1 MKVYRDLEYIKK
13 RKRLATLTS
22 VAGVALLGSAFW
34 LASTGGQSGVFIAYI
49 PLLAG
54 TIIFH
59 LGMQQVG
66 KWNRAQ
72 RNDVIL
78 DALLKDLGE
87 RYALIHY
94 PRIGKRIVEHALVH
108 PGGLLA
114 ITARDLPG
122 GVAYRDGRWR
132 KVGQGI
138 SRFFGM
144 GGAFLGNPTTDTAA
158 DIGAVKA
165 LLAQEKISVDID
177 GVVAFLNPKVTLDV
191 TEPDYPVTNAEGLKP
206 YIASL
211 AASSSVRRP
220 SYEQIPAQAETIR
233 SLPADSGA
241 ESRERQ
247 YIAGTY
253 YQVLQV
259 DPSAD
264 AEVIE
269 AAYRRLALKYHPD
282 TSSDSEASQRM
293 REIIEARECLRD
305 PNCRGNYDRS
315 ISTARKA
322 SKQRPRVAPM
332 RADPGL
338 QAADRQRVVELLTRD
353 GTFEAPQAAPTRRP
367 VKRRA
372 A

>member
-1 MKVYRDLEYIKK
+1 MKVYRDVEYIKK

-22 VAGVALLGSAFW
+22 IVGVALLGSAFW
-34 LASTGGQSGVFIAYI
+34 LASTGGQSGVLIAYV

-78 DALLKDLGE
+78 DALLRDLGE

-94 PRIGKRIVEHALVH
+94 PRIGKRTVEHALVH
-108 PGGLLA
+108 PGGVLT
-114 ITARDLPG
+114 ITARELPG

-158 DIGAVKA
+158 DIDAVNQ
-165 LLAQEKISVDID
+165 LLAQEQSTVEVD
-177 GVVAFLNPKVTLDV
+177 GVVAFLNPRVKLDV
-191 TEPDYPVTNAEGLKP
+191 VEPDFPVTNADGLKP

-211 AASSSVRRP
+211 SV
-220 SYEQIPAQAETIR
+220 
-233 SLPADSGA
+233 
-241 ESRERQ
+241 
-247 YIAGTY
+247 
-253 YQVLQV
+253 
-259 DPSAD
+259 D
-264 AEVIE
+264 A
-269 AAYRRLALKYHPD
+269 
-282 TSSDSEASQRM
+282 
-293 REIIEARECLRD
+293 
-305 PNCRGNYDRS
+305 
-315 ISTARKA
+315 
-322 SKQRPRVAPM
+322 
-332 RADPGL
+332 GL

-353 GTFEAPQAAPTRRP
+353 GSFEVPQVAPTRRP

>member
-1 MKVYRDLEYIKK
+1 MKVYRDVEYIKK
-13 RKRLATLTS
+13 RKRLATLAS
-22 VAGVALLGSAFW
+22 IGGVALLGAAFW
-34 LASTGGQSGVFIAYI
+34 LASAGGQSGVLVAYI

-87 RYALIHY
+87 RYSLIHY
-94 PRIGKRIVEHALVH
+94 PRIGKRIVEHALVY
-108 PGGLLA
+108 PGGVLA
-114 ITARDLPG
+114 VTARDLPG

-144 GGAFLGNPTTDTAA
+144 GGAFLGNPTADTAA
-158 DIGAVKA
+158 DVHALSE
-165 LLAQEKISVDID
+165 LLAQEQLPADVD

-191 TEPDYPVTNAEGLKP
+191 SEPDFPVTNGDGLKP

-211 AASSSVRRP
+211 
-220 SYEQIPAQAETIR
+220 
-233 SLPADSGA
+233 PADSG
-241 ESRERQ
+241 
-247 YIAGTY
+247 
-253 YQVLQV
+253 
-259 DPSAD
+259 
-264 AEVIE
+264 
-269 AAYRRLALKYHPD
+269 
-282 TSSDSEASQRM
+282 
-293 REIIEARECLRD
+293 
-305 PNCRGNYDRS
+305 
-315 ISTARKA
+315 
-322 SKQRPRVAPM
+322 
-332 RADPGL
+332 L
-338 QAADRQRVVELLTRD
+338 QAMERQRVVELLTR
-353 GTFEAPQAAPTRRP
+353 GGVFEAPPEAPVRRP

>member
-1 MKVYRDLEYIKK
+1 MGGDHSVHEPLVRGWRGHVAPRCQRMKVYRDVEYIKK

-22 VAGVALLGSAFW
+22 IAGVALLGSAFW

-78 DALLKDLGE
+78 DALLQDLGE
-87 RYALIHY
+87 RYSLIHY
-94 PRIGKRIVEHALVH
+94 PRIGKRTVEHALVY
-108 PGGLLA
+108 PAGVLT

-158 DIGAVKA
+158 DISA
-165 LLAQEKISVDID
+165 LSERLGQEQLRVDID

-191 TEPDYPVTNAEGLKP
+191 VDPDFPVTNADGLKP

-211 AASSSVRRP
+211 R
-220 SYEQIPAQAETIR
+220 
-233 SLPADSGA
+233 
-241 ESRERQ
+241 
-247 YIAGTY
+247 
-253 YQVLQV
+253 
-259 DPSAD
+259 AD
-264 AEVIE
+264 A
-269 AAYRRLALKYHPD
+269 
-282 TSSDSEASQRM
+282 
-293 REIIEARECLRD
+293 
-305 PNCRGNYDRS
+305 
-315 ISTARKA
+315 
-322 SKQRPRVAPM
+322 
-332 RADPGL
+332 GL
-338 QAADRQRVVELLTRD
+338 QATDRQRVVEVLTRD
-353 GTFEAPQAAPTRRP
+353 GSFEAPQTAPTRRP

>member
-1 MKVYRDLEYIKK
+1 MKVYRDVVYIKK
-13 RKRLATLTS
+13 RKRRATLTA

-87 RYALIHY
+87 RYTLIHY
-94 PRIGKRIVEHALVH
+94 SRIGKRTIEHALVH
-108 PGGLLA
+108 PGGILT
-114 ITARDLPG
+114 ITSRELPG

-132 KVGQGI
+132 KVGQGL

-144 GGAFLGNPTTDTAA
+144 GGAFLGNPTSDTAA
-158 DIGAVKA
+158 DIQA
-165 LLAQEKISVDID
+165 LDEFLVQEQMTVDVD
-177 GVVAFLNPKVTLDV
+177 GVVAFLNPKVTIDV
-191 TEPDYPVTNAEGLKP
+191 AEPDFPVTNAEGLKP

-211 AASSSVRRP
+211 P
-220 SYEQIPAQAETIR
+220 
-233 SLPADSGA
+233 
-241 ESRERQ
+241 
-247 YIAGTY
+247 
-253 YQVLQV
+253 
-259 DPSAD
+259 AD
-264 AEVIE
+264 AE
-269 AAYRRLALKYHPD
+269 
-282 TSSDSEASQRM
+282 
-293 REIIEARECLRD
+293 
-305 PNCRGNYDRS
+305 
-315 ISTARKA
+315 
-322 SKQRPRVAPM
+322 
-332 RADPGL
+332 L
-338 QAADRQRVVELLTRD
+338 QTVVRQRLVELLTQE
-353 GTFEAPQAAPTRRP
+353 GSFEAPQAAPTRRP

>member
-1 MKVYRDLEYIKK
+1 VGGCCARLSGGSFRFVDLLVGGWFCLLASLVPPHMKVYRDVEYIKQ
-13 RKRLATLTS
+13 RKRRATLTAI
-22 VAGVALLGSAFW
+22 AGVALLGSAFW

-87 RYALIHY
+87 RYSLIHY
-94 PRIGKRIVEHALVH
+94 PRIGKRTVEHALVH
-108 PGGLLA
+108 PGGILT
-114 ITARDLPG
+114 ITARELPG

-132 KVGQGI
+132 KVGQGL

-144 GGAFLGNPTTDTAA
+144 GGAFLGNPTADTAA
-158 DIGAVKA
+158 DIQTVNE
-165 LLAQEKISVDID
+165 LLTQEHMTLDTD

-191 TEPDYPVTNAEGLKP
+191 VEPDFPVTNAEGLKP

-211 AASSSVRRP
+211 
-220 SYEQIPAQAETIR
+220 PA
-233 SLPADSGA
+233 
-241 ESRERQ
+241 
-247 YIAGTY
+247 
-253 YQVLQV
+253 
-259 DPSAD
+259 
-264 AEVIE
+264 E
-269 AAYRRLALKYHPD
+269 AP
-282 TSSDSEASQRM
+282 
-293 REIIEARECLRD
+293 
-305 PNCRGNYDRS
+305 
-315 ISTARKA
+315 
-322 SKQRPRVAPM
+322 
-332 RADPGL
+332 L
-338 QAADRQRVVELLTRD
+338 QAVDRQRVVELLTRD
-353 GTFEAPQAAPTRRP
+353 GSFEIPHVAPTRRP

>member
-1 MKVYRDLEYIKK
+1 MKVYRDVEYIKK

-22 VAGVALLGSAFW
+22 IAGVALLGSAFW

-87 RYALIHY
+87 RYSLIHY
-94 PRIGKRIVEHALVH
+94 PRIGKRTVEHALVH
-108 PGGLLA
+108 PGGVLA

-158 DIGAVKA
+158 DIGALKE
-165 LLAQEKISVDID
+165 LLAQEQLAVDVD

-191 TEPDYPVTNAEGLKP
+191 MEPDFPVTNAEGLKP

-211 AASSSVRRP
+211 
-220 SYEQIPAQAETIR
+220 
-233 SLPADSGA
+233 PAD
-241 ESRERQ
+241 
-247 YIAGTY
+247 
-253 YQVLQV
+253 
-259 DPSAD
+259 
-264 AEVIE
+264 
-269 AAYRRLALKYHPD
+269 
-282 TSSDSEASQRM
+282 
-293 REIIEARECLRD
+293 AR
-305 PNCRGNYDRS
+305 
-315 ISTARKA
+315 
-322 SKQRPRVAPM
+322 
-332 RADPGL
+332 L
-338 QAADRQRVVELLTRD
+338 QATERQRVVELLTRD
-353 GTFEAPQAAPTRRP
+353 GSFEAPQAAPTRRP

>member
-1 MKVYRDLEYIKK
+1 MKVYRDVEYIKK
-13 RKRLATLTS
+13 RKRVATLTS
-22 VAGVALLGSAFW
+22 IAGVALLGSAFW

-78 DALLKDLGE
+78 DALLQDLRE
-87 RYALIHY
+87 RYSLIHY
-94 PRIGKRIVEHALVH
+94 PRIGNRTVEHALVY
-108 PGGLLA
+108 PGGVLT

-158 DIGAVKA
+158 DIEALNQ
-165 LLAQEKISVDID
+165 LLAQDQSVVDVD
-177 GVVAFLNPKVTLDV
+177 GVVAFLNPKVTLDIV
-191 TEPDYPVTNAEGLKP
+191 EPDFPVTNADGLRP

-211 AASSSVRRP
+211 S
-220 SYEQIPAQAETIR
+220 T
-233 SLPADSGA
+233 D
-241 ESRERQ
+241 
-247 YIAGTY
+247 AG
-253 YQVLQV
+253 LQV
-259 DPSAD
+259 TDRRR
-264 AEVIE
+264 VI
-269 AAYRRLALKYHPD
+269 
-282 TSSDSEASQRM
+282 
-293 REIIEARECLRD
+293 
-305 PNCRGNYDRS
+305 
-315 ISTARKA
+315 
-322 SKQRPRVAPM
+322 
-332 RADPGL
+332 
-338 QAADRQRVVELLTRD
+338 ELLTRD
-353 GTFEAPQAAPTRRP
+353 GSFEVPEAAPTRRP